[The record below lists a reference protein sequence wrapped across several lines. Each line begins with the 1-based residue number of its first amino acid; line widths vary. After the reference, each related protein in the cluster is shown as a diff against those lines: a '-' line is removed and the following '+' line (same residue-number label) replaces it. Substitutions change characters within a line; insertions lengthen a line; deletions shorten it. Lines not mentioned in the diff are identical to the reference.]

1 MTALPEAKMFIDR
14 IKHRILSMKG
24 KADPVALEGWQFREL
39 WSFLWMLSWRL
50 WRGIW
55 VRLRLGSCAGWVLAE
70 RRVRIYHAR
79 HIRAGRR
86 LNLEEGCEIVGLSKQ
101 GIVFG
106 DRCTVGRLASIRP
119 TNVLIDEPGEGMRM
133 GDHSNI
139 GSYCYI
145 GCSGFVSIG
154 SGVMMGQRVNL
165 LAENHNYERTDRPMK
180 DQGITR
186 GSIIIEDDC
195 WLGAG
200 CSVLAGVR
208 IGHGSIIAA
217 GAVVTKDVPPLSIVG
232 GVPAR
237 VIRQREAT

>member
-1 MTALPEAKMFIDR
+1 MLTNALKRRLLAAK
-14 IKHRILSMKG
+14 KKES
-24 KADPVALEGWQFREL
+24 PVDLDGWGGREL
-39 WSFLWMLSWRL
+39 CSFLWMLGWRVV
-50 WRGIW
+50 RGALVR
-55 VRLRLGSCAGWVLAE
+55 VRLGACAGWVLAE
-70 RRVRIYHAR
+70 KNVRLYHAR

-139 GSYCYI
+139 GSYCYV

-165 LAENHNYERTDRPMK
+165 LAENHNHERIDLPMK
-180 DQGITR
+180 DQGVTR

-208 IGHGSIIAA
+208 VGHGSIIAA
-217 GAVVTKDVPPLSIVG
+217 GAVVTKDVPPLSIVA

-237 VIRQREAT
+237 VVRQREAT